1 MEDLKSKALDITDL
15 VKYEKDSVVS
25 REVIKKDLGTV
36 TFFAFDKG
44 QGLSEHSAPFDAMV
58 QIIDGE
64 AEITISG
71 VKHTVKKG
79 EIIIM
84 PANEPHALQAE
95 NSPYKMILTMIKSE

>member
-1 MEDLKSKALDITDL
+1 MEDLKSKALDISDL

-79 EIIIM
+79 EMIIM
-84 PANEPHALQAE
+84 PANEPHALL
-95 NSPYKMILTMIKSE
+95 IR